1 VRNVLAV
8 RRAAVAGRVVSPWRV
23 RAAAGGMRAADGRA
37 DAALRSLPGPL
48 RQRQHGIYVDVHP
61 GRQRQRHVHA
71 VGRRRAAGRR
81 ARVGRLRPGQ
91 VSWLRHGQGLGRH
104 CADRPGLADRR
115 ACRALPARRAGL
127 LESGAPDLAL
137 RGAAACPGSA
147 RSRRHACGVLAHLR
161 KRPARR
167 ALGRTGRRGAGRAG
181 ASVARFYLGGYSL
194 AKIVPGGNLTLLAAS
209 AAQSGG
215 RLQATF
221 RLLLPGSAAALLAA
235 PLDALAAGAALT
247 DAGALV
253 PHKGEQARAQRCAG
267 SRWGPPMRQL
277 RSRRAGRPLAP
288 PVGRQPRSVSARART
303 TPPRQ
308 EHVRRAG
315 ERVDAGPGWQ
325 PGGRARGRAGGRA
338 RGRVRPGGRR
348 GRAGAGRGGR
358 CGRGGARPRLPARP
372 AAACFKPPPRRP
384 QTLACPPPPR
394 KRAGYSCRRARRRGW
409 RLKSPCGG
417 APGSP

>member
-127 LESGAPDLAL
+127 LEAARRTCAP
-137 RGAAACPGSA
+137 GVAACPGSA
-147 RSRRHACGVLAHLR
+147 RSRRHACGGLAHLR
-161 KRPARR
+161 KRPAQR
-167 ALGRTGRRGAGRAG
+167 ALGRTDAAAPRAG

-209 AAQSGG
+209 AVQSGG
-215 RLQATF
+215 RLQAAF

-253 PHKGEQARAQRCAG
+253 PHKGEQACAQRCAG
-267 SRWGPPMRQL
+267 SRWGPPMRHM
-277 RSRRAGRPLAP
+277 RSRPAGRPLAP
-288 PVGRQPRSVSARART
+288 PAGLPALL
-303 TPPRQ
+303 PGCEGEDYLPGQ
-308 EHVRRAG
+308 EHVWRRRRTSGRWTWPAAWRPRQGPRRGPRRGPRQARRPPRSRRRRA
-315 ERVDAGPGWQ
+315 R
-325 PGGRARGRAGGRA
+325 
-338 RGRVRPGGRR
+338 RP
-348 GRAGAGRGGR
+348 
-358 CGRGGARPRLPARP
+358 ARPRPRLLARP

-409 RLKSPCGG
+409 RCVFPCGG